1 MRISW
6 KGSIAT
12 VATAGLLVVAAD
24 YVSFATTG
32 AVSFWPIQHRE
43 DPHYADQPGR
53 RTGIEA

>member
-32 AVSFWPIQHRE
+32 AVRLR
-43 DPHYADQPGR
+43 PGKYR
-53 RTGIEA
+53 RSGFPVGN